1 MKNRLLVAAL
11 VIAVLVPAAT
21 AVAGA
26 RRTKT
31 TAPTQTTT
39 TPTISAIA
47 NPLAGASFYVDP
59 KSNAWTTVNGW
70 AATRPT
76 DAERL
81 KQIATQPTARW
92 FGDWNTDVQGSVTRY
107 VDKLSAAGKMPVMV
121 SYNIPNRGCSG
132 GGSKDAASY
141 QSWIQAFAN
150 GIGTRAA
157 VVILEPDAL
166 PAKCYTADRAAIL
179 KQAIQTFKA
188 NTATIVYLDAGH
200 GNWLSATE
208 AASRLNAS
216 GISLANGFS
225 LNVSNFHPT
234 DLNATYGNAVS
245 ALVGNKHFVIDT
257 SRNGNGSNGE
267 TCNPPGRRIGTAP
280 TTTTGHAL
288 ADAFLWIK
296 PPGESDGTCNGGL
309 SGGGWMP
316 EYALGL
322 VTN

>member
-1 MKNRLLVAAL
+1 MTKRVLIAAL
-11 VIAVLVPAAT
+11 LIALLVPAAT
-21 AVAGA
+21 ALAAA
-26 RRTKT
+26 RKTKP
-31 TAPTQTTT
+31 APSTQTTT
-39 TPTISAIA
+39 TTTTVST
-47 NPLAGASFYVDP
+47 NPLTGASFYVDP
-59 KSNAWTTVNGW
+59 KSDAWTTVNEW
-70 AATRPT
+70 TVTRPA
-76 DAERL
+76 DAELL

-107 VDKLSAAGKMPVMV
+107 VDKLSAAGKVPVMV
-121 SYNIPNRGCSG
+121 SYNVPNRGCSG
-132 GGSKDAASY
+132 KGAKDATSY
-141 QSWIQAFAN
+141 QTWVQAFAN

-166 PAKCYTADRAAIL
+166 PAKCYTSERAAIL
-179 KQAIQTFKA
+179 KKAIQTLKA
-188 NTATIVYLDAGH
+188 NPATAVYLDAGH

-208 AASRLNAS
+208 AATRLTAS

-225 LNVSNFHPT
+225 LNVSNFHT
-234 DLNATYGNAVS
+234 TELNATYGNAVS
-245 ALVGNKHFVIDT
+245 ALVGNKHYVIDT
-257 SRNGNGSNGE
+257 GRNGNGSNGE
-267 TCNPPGRRIGTAP
+267 TCNPSGRHIGSAP
-280 TTTTGHAL
+280 TTTTGYPL